1 MKDCAISKM
10 LFFYF
15 VYIKCILIGKLDGER
30 PLGSGWLRGLDV
42 V

>member
-15 VYIKCILIGKLDGER
+15 VYIKCILISKLDGER
-30 PLGSGWLRGLDV
+30 RFWLATWP
-42 V
+42 